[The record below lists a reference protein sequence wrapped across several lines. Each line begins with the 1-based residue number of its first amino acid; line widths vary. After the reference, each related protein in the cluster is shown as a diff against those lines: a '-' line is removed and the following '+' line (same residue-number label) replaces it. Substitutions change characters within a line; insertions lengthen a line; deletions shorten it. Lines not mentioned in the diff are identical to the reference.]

1 MNQMIQ
7 QNTAS
12 AEESAATSEEL
23 SSQAAE
29 LRNQLGRFVLKSS
42 SGFNHSNPSTPQLP
56 EHSSGW

>member
-1 MNQMIQ
+1 VIQ

-29 LRNQLGRFVLKSS
+29 LRGQLGRFVLKSS
-42 SGFNHSNPSTPQLP
+42 SGFSTPSAPTPQLP
-56 EHSSGW
+56 GSKNSW